1 MDLLL
6 CKRNEIHLKERRKEK
21 RRERE
26 RKKKVRERR
35 KGGRMEEKE
44 RHLLHFILEINGF
57 FSTKIFSGVT
67 KEIDITV
74 LDLIF
79 GQKGDHNQ

>member
-1 MDLLL
+1 M
-6 CKRNEIHLKERRKEK
+6 KYMQRKEGKKKGEREKER
-21 RRERE
+21 
-26 RKKKVRERR
+26 KKVRERR

-44 RHLLHFILEINGF
+44 KHLLHFILEINGF

-67 KEIDITV
+67 KEIDIVV